1 MRCDGS
7 RGDGGANSRR
17 CRAKERGQTLV
28 AWAVGRGVD
37 PAVLTPTTV
46 LSSAPGQSHWRK

>member
-1 MRCDGS
+1 MRRDGG
-7 RGDGGANSRR
+7 RGDEGANSRR
-17 CRAKERGQTLV
+17 YRAKERGQIPV

-46 LSSAPGQSHWRK
+46 LSSAPGQSRWRK